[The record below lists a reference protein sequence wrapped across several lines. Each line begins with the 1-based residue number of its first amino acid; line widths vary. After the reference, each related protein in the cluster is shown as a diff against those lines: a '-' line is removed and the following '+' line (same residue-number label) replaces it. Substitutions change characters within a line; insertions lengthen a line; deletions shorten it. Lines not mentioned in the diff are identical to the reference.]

1 MCEIG
6 KKLFHIIEKKIK
18 FRHLQII
25 LFAGGHPPAPPHVFP
40 PETDKNTQNRHYG
53 MKSINTLRGETWLH
67 FNPKKSIFNI
77 S

>member
-6 KKLFHIIEKKIK
+6 KKLFHIIEKN
-18 FRHLQII
+18 QISTFTNNY
-25 LFAGGHPPAPPHVFP
+25 LCGGTPPCTPHVIP
-40 PETDKNTQNRHYG
+40 PDMDKNTQNRHYG